1 LIDHN
6 KIKAKNKMTST
17 HNFDFIQESDERNMY
32 LDAHKSITRCELWDW
47 LKTYTP
53 DPNKGFM
60 YSTPPPEMQRI
71 NEAIDSTP
79 SGPNHSGAS
88 YGHTMRVMQYIA
100 KNGYDSYKNLRISRG
115 SA

>member
-1 LIDHN
+1 MIDHN

-47 LKTYTP
+47 LKTYNP

-100 KNGYDSYKNLRISRG
+100 KNGYDSYKDLRTSRN
-115 SA
+115 